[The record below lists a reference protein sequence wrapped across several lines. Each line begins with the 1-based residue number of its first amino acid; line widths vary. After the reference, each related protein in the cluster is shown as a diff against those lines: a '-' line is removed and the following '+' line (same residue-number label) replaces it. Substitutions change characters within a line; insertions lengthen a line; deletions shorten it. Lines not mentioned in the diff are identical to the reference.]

1 MRIRERLAGWLEN
14 LLGILLGLSLLAV
27 FFGGFIAAYGPPDD
41 PATRIAVWV
50 AGAGLIIALP
60 LLAWDEWFHR

>member
-1 MRIRERLAGWLEN
+1 MRKKLAGWLDN
-14 LLGILLGLSLLAV
+14 LLGVLLGLSLLAI

-50 AGAGLIIALP
+50 AGAGLVIALP
-60 LLAWDEWFHR
+60 LLALDEWNHR